1 MKSVEGSLSFLW
13 KRGSNSRHIVE
24 TRVKPLKDIPFFS
37 SSWKS
42 CCVCVC
48 MCVLGWARDSG
59 IVSVINSLYF
69 TNSSGKHGG
78 IIIICPLL
86 ISVTKE
92 N

>member
-1 MKSVEGSLSFLW
+1 M
-13 KRGSNSRHIVE
+13 
-24 TRVKPLKDIPFFS
+24 
-37 SSWKS
+37 
-42 CCVCVC
+42 CV
-48 MCVLGWARDSG
+48 CVLGWARDSG

-69 TNSSGKHGG
+69 TSSSGKHGG